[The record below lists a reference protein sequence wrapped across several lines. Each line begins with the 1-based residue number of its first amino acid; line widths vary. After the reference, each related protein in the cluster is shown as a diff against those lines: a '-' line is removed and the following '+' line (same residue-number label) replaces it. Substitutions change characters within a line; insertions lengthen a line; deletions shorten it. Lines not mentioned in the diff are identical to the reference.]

1 MSRIGSKNKSVNLKL
16 SRAKF
21 LEMFGLLGME
31 STSYICDRMFDW
43 IDKTRNQ
50 WISLVDYMDYMDV
63 LIHGAEKEKFKQSFE
78 ILDIRGRSKVTYADF
93 VKVAIN
99 VTRMWSAAYGKPGKI
114 IDSYSL

>member
-1 MSRIGSKNKSVNLKL
+1 
-16 SRAKF
+16 
-21 LEMFGLLGME
+21 
-31 STSYICDRMFDW
+31 
-43 IDKTRNQ
+43 
-50 WISLVDYMDYMDV
+50 MDYMDV